1 MKASINLEVALNAE
15 DVRDLFLAGWTT
27 KEVKERYNITSQ
39 ELKEF
44 CDIHGIISRKPRTEV
59 SLLYVKPLETIA
71 LQQIWNT
78 KKELFKSFAYEVGLF
93 EGTSP
98 DESPVV
104 EEVAQEQVVAKAAS
118 IDSNTVFKFKLD

>member
-59 SLLYVKPLETIA
+59 NLLYVKPLETIA
-71 LQQIWNT
+71 LQQIWDT

-93 EGTSP
+93 DGEVPEETEP
-98 DESPVV
+98 EIVEQTPVSKTV
-104 EEVAQEQVVAKAAS
+104 PTDGGA
-118 IDSNTVFKFKLD
+118 VFKFNLD